1 MEAVGV
7 KGEDRTLM
15 LGQNSST
22 LNLVLGAS
30 ITASETACKWYDT
43 PTLPTTNMLKF
54 TCGSK
59 PSVDKHAYA
68 ITLPIIRKDAYDN
81 PIVLMEE
88 TELNTPE
95 GTSYVFDEPG
105 IYKVVFQ
112 VKVPTMVSFEEKIYE
127 FEINVTN

>member
-1 MEAVGV
+1 
-7 KGEDRTLM
+7 
-15 LGQNSST
+15 
-22 LNLVLGAS
+22 
-30 ITASETACKWYDT
+30 
-43 PTLPTTNMLKF
+43 
-54 TCGSK
+54 
-59 PSVDKHAYA
+59 
-68 ITLPIIRKDAYDN
+68 
-81 PIVLMEE
+81 MEE